1 VREGR
6 QVLAS
11 TPQDI
16 AQFLDDFRRM
26 VVQAYFH
33 RRENRDRIEYV
44 LMEVLD
50 NAHEH
55 GNRSLSDCCIT
66 IAWRLGPAGLYV
78 SVQDEGEGFSERW
91 SDAAAPHW
99 STRGRGVVSI
109 REYADQVRYNGKGNK
124 VTVSFK
130 REENM
135 AEITIIE
142 GRVCIIKAE
151 AGGPVK
157 EIIEALKNA
166 LVEVGDDAANRG
178 GGLDTSLFVDLTP
191 LNIINSSL
199 IGLMGSLIM
208 NENIQLLCLC
218 GLQPMVR
225 DLLKRFGLSTEDGR
239 APAGATPEI
248 QANFGKILICDTIAE
263 GLARLS
269 P

>member
-6 QVLAS
+6 RELTS

-16 AQFLDDFRRM
+16 AAFLEEFR
-26 VVQAYFH
+26 QAVLQTYFH
-33 RRENRDRIEYV
+33 QAGNRDRIEYV
-44 LMEVLD
+44 LMEALD

-55 GNRSLSDCCIT
+55 GNRGQRDRHIT
-66 IAWRLGPAGLYV
+66 VTWRLGPAGLNF
-78 SVQDEGEGFSERW
+78 SVQDEGEGFPERW
-91 SDAAAPHW
+91 QDNTAPQW
-99 STRGRGVVSI
+99 STRGRGVLSM
-109 REYADQVRYNGKGNK
+109 REYADRVRYNPKGNK
-124 VTVSFK
+124 ITVSFQ
-130 REENM
+130 REEDM

-142 GRVCIIKAE
+142 GRVCIVKAE

-166 LVEVGDDAANRG
+166 LVDVSDEAANRG
-178 GGLDTSLFVDLTP
+178 CGLDTSLFIDLTP

-225 DLLKRFGLSTEDGR
+225 DLLKRFGLITEDGR

-248 QANFGKILICDTIAE
+248 QANFGKIMLCDTIAE